1 MAPKQSTHPLA
12 RSILG
17 AGPSRSTRNRSVPA
31 SRHDEAV
38 VIEDWSMR
46 RKRTS
51 AARSSL
57 LLPSDLTDSESPS
70 KRHRASQSTTQMLTI
85 SDVDTI
91 PPTPGFDATPADFDQ
106 FSLPPE
112 LDGIVVDHQVPPER
126 SRKVDNRSIVIFVFG
141 Y

>member
-12 RSILG
+12 RSIFS
-17 AGPSRSTRNRSVPA
+17 AGSSRSTKNRSIPT
-31 SRHDEAV
+31 SRQDEAV

-51 AARSSL
+51 AARSAL

-70 KRHRASQSTTQMLTI
+70 KRLRGSRSHMHTPTI
-85 SDVDTI
+85 TDVDTI

-112 LDGIVVDHQVPPER
+112 LEGIVIDHQVPPER
-126 SRKVDNRSIVIFVFG
+126 NRKVHEQPVVHLISAH
-141 Y
+141 